1 MRKVSTALLI
11 WGALHNVPSLADQII
26 DQNFCE
32 SRALLGKAGAEARDR
47 GVTLKEWKAQ
57 LRGLQYSLPQ
67 NNYLQKLIPQGLLD
81 VDGVFAGGH
90 KYTPTKVYETLNTTC
105 RDFRGMVLR

>member
-1 MRKVSTALLI
+1 MRNVSLALLI
-11 WGALHNVPSLADQII
+11 WGAAYNIPSFADQVI

-57 LRGLQYSLPQ
+57 LRGLQYSLPK
-67 NNYLQKLIPQGLLD
+67 NAYLQKLIPQGLLD
-81 VDGVFAGGH
+81 TDGIFQPGR
-90 KYTPTKVYETLNTTC
+90 KYTPVKVYENLNVTC
-105 RDFRGMVLR
+105 RDMRGLVLR